1 MFMGYNRKYITKNTD
16 NIEITV
22 DQTYMRFEKR
32 IKDMDAFKQKMQF
45 MEQMHYFKHIIQVIN
60 DPPKYHRYYIDV
72 HRQRSIN
79 ESREI
84 VNSGLQTPLEFIRKF
99 DNA

>member
-16 NIEITV
+16 ITV

-45 MEQMHYFKHIIQVIN
+45 MEQMNYFKRIIQVIN
-60 DPPKYHRYYIDV
+60 DPPK
-72 HRQRSIN
+72 
-79 ESREI
+79 
-84 VNSGLQTPLEFIRKF
+84 
-99 DNA
+99 

>member
-1 MFMGYNRKYITKNTD
+1 MGYNRKYITKNTD

-32 IKDMDAFKQKMQF
+32 IKDMNDFKQKMQF
-45 MEQMHYFKHIIQVIN
+45 MEQMDYFKRIIQDIN
-60 DPPKYHRYYIDV
+60 DPPKYHHYYIDV
-72 HRQRSIN
+72 HRQRFIN

-84 VNSGLQTPLEFIRKF
+84 INSGLQTPLEFIHKF

>member
-1 MFMGYNRKYITKNTD
+1 MGYNRKYITKNTD
-16 NIEITV
+16 ITV
-22 DQTYMRFEKR
+22 DQTCMRFEKR

-45 MEQMHYFKHIIQVIN
+45 MEQMDYFKRIIRVIN
-60 DPPKYHRYYIDV
+60 APPTYHRYYIDV
-72 HRQRSIN
+72 HRQRFIN

-84 VNSGLQTPLEFIRKF
+84 INSGLQTPLEFIRKF

>member
-45 MEQMHYFKHIIQVIN
+45 MEQMHYFKHIIQDIN
-60 DPPKYHRYYIDV
+60 DPPK
-72 HRQRSIN
+72 
-79 ESREI
+79 
-84 VNSGLQTPLEFIRKF
+84 
-99 DNA
+99 

>member
-45 MEQMHYFKHIIQVIN
+45 MEQTHYFKRIIQDIN
-60 DPPKYHRYYIDV
+60 DPPK
-72 HRQRSIN
+72 
-79 ESREI
+79 
-84 VNSGLQTPLEFIRKF
+84 
-99 DNA
+99 

>member
-1 MFMGYNRKYITKNTD
+1 MGYNRKYITKNTD

-45 MEQMHYFKHIIQVIN
+45 MEQMDYFKRIIQDIN
-60 DPPKYHRYYIDV
+60 DPPKYHHYYIDV
-72 HRQRSIN
+72 HRQRFIN

-84 VNSGLQTPLEFIRKF
+84 VNSGLQTPLEFMSKF

>member
-16 NIEITV
+16 ITV

-45 MEQMHYFKHIIQVIN
+45 MEHMHYFKRIIQVIN
-60 DPPKYHRYYIDV
+60 DPPK
-72 HRQRSIN
+72 
-79 ESREI
+79 
-84 VNSGLQTPLEFIRKF
+84 
-99 DNA
+99 

>member
-45 MEQMHYFKHIIQVIN
+45 MEQMHYFKRIIQDIN
-60 DPPKYHRYYIDV
+60 DPPKYHHYYIDV
-72 HRQRSIN
+72 HRQRFIN
-79 ESREI
+79 ESRET
-84 VNSGLQTPLEFIRKF
+84 VNSGL
-99 DNA
+99 

>member
-72 HRQRSIN
+72 HRQRFIN